1 MVWLTAVAEA
11 CVGAMGL
18 WRSVGA
24 KTHHLTI
31 LLRTTVAPE
40 RRRRVIAGQLMRSAL
55 GWSPQ
60 PPDL

>member
-1 MVWLTAVAEA
+1 
-11 CVGAMGL
+11 MGL

-24 KTHHLTI
+24 KPYHLTI

-55 GWSPQ
+55 GWLPQ